1 MRLGWRTAN
10 VVEANTH
17 IPLSKDIPTYAA
29 ILNKNTSSVY
39 GALVPKLLP
48 SFSPPLYPPT
58 EFLSKY
64 RSTFPKVL
72 SCDASFT

>member
-48 SFSPPLYPPT
+48 SFSPPPLPT
-58 EFLSKY
+58 NRIPF
-64 RSTFPKVL
+64 
-72 SCDASFT
+72 